1 MNKETLKKWRIFIP
15 GIITILLILFGL
27 ANSKDEFFAFYTIF
41 KTLEWN
47 DICVIVPVSF
57 FGIIYYALNV
67 RWVVWKPFNFQ
78 VQENIKNKILNA
90 SNLKLTSSNWFKIKK
105 DRALMIIFYSF
116 VDNDESLKEKAKSVR
131 LNGLAWSSFID
142 LSVLSCLS
150 ALLHSGIYIFTSKLH
165 HVYLAWIMFCI
176 SFISLLFVCLLTYK
190 HINKSNEQLEIIIQ
204 RKKDEI
210 DPEIQKVV
218 DNL

>member
-1 MNKETLKKWRIFIP
+1 MNKETIKKWRLIIP
-15 GIITILLILFGL
+15 GIIIYFFILLGRT
-27 ANSKDEFFAFYTIF
+27 NSKEELFTFYKIFETFDWNYFLYLIPVLLLGTMYYLLGIRWYVWQFFVTQI
-41 KTLEWN
+41 
-47 DICVIVPVSF
+47 
-57 FGIIYYALNV
+57 
-67 RWVVWKPFNFQ
+67 
-78 VQENIKNKILNA
+78 QENIKDRLLNISKSKLLA
-90 SNLKLTSSNWFKIKK
+90 SQWFRIKK
-105 DRALMIIFYSF
+105 DRTLMNIFYSF

-131 LNGLAWSSFID
+131 MNGLVWSSFID

-150 ALLHSGIYIFTSKLH
+150 ALVHSGIYIYTSKLH

-176 SFISLLFVCLLTYK
+176 SFISLLFVCLLTYR
-190 HINKSNEQLEIIIQ
+190 HINKSNEQLEIITQ

>member
-1 MNKETLKKWRIFIP
+1 MP
-15 GIITILLILFGL
+15 GIIIIVLFFFGL
-27 ANSKDEFFAFYTIF
+27 TNSKEELFAIHKIF

-47 DICVIVPVSF
+47 DIFERAPVIF
-57 FGIIYYALNV
+57 FGVIYYALNV

-90 SNLKLTSSNWFKIKK
+90 SNLTLTSFQWFKIKK
-105 DRALMIIFYSF
+105 DRALMNIFYSF

-131 LNGLAWSSFID
+131 MNGLAWSSFID

-150 ALLHSGIYIFTSKLH
+150 ALVHSGIYIFTSKLH

-176 SFISLLFVCLLTYK
+176 SFISLLFVCLLTYR
-190 HINKSNEQLEIIIQ
+190 HINKSNEQLEIITQ

-210 DPEIQKVV
+210 DPEIQKAI
-218 DNL
+218 DNLMIC

>member
-1 MNKETLKKWRIFIP
+1 MNKETLKKWRILIP
-15 GIITILLILFGL
+15 GIIIFFLILFSL
-27 ANSKDEFFAFYTIF
+27 TNSKEELFAIHKIF

-47 DICVIVPVSF
+47 DSIYLGLVFI
-57 FGIIYYALNV
+57 FGVIYYALNV
-67 RWVVWKPFNFQ
+67 RWIVWKPLNFQ

-90 SNLKLTSSNWFKIKK
+90 SKLELTSSKWFNLKRG
-105 DRALMIIFYSF
+105 RALMNIFYSF
-116 VDNDESLKEKAKSVR
+116 VDSDESLKEKAKSVR

-150 ALLHSGIYIFTSKLH
+150 ALLNSGIYIFTSKLH

-176 SFISLLFVCLLTYK
+176 SFISLLFVCLLTYR
-190 HINKSNEQLEIIIQ
+190 HIDKSNEQLEIIIQ

-210 DPEIQKVV
+210 DPEIQKAVN
-218 DNL
+218 NL

>member
-1 MNKETLKKWRIFIP
+1 MENTHTRNNYIF
-15 GIITILLILFGL
+15 LILFSL
-27 ANSKDEFFAFYTIF
+27 TNSKEELFAIHKIF

-47 DICVIVPVSF
+47 DSIYLGLVFI
-57 FGIIYYALNV
+57 FGVIYYALNV
-67 RWVVWKPFNFQ
+67 RWIVWKPFNFQ

-90 SNLKLTSSNWFKIKK
+90 SKLELTSSKWFNLKRG
-105 DRALMIIFYSF
+105 RALMNIFYSF
-116 VDNDESLKEKAKSVR
+116 VDSDESLKEKAKSVR

-150 ALLHSGIYIFTSKLH
+150 ALLNSGIYIFTSKLH

-176 SFISLLFVCLLTYK
+176 SFISLLFVCLLTYR
-190 HINKSNEQLEIIIQ
+190 HIDKSNEQLEIIIQ

-210 DPEIQKVV
+210 DPEIQKAVN
-218 DNL
+218 NL

>member
-1 MNKETLKKWRIFIP
+1 MNKETLKTWRTFIP
-15 GIITILLILFGL
+15 GIITIVLFLFGL
-27 ANSKDEFFAFYTIF
+27 TNSKEELFAIHKIF

-47 DICVIVPVSF
+47 DIFIRVPVII
-57 FGIIYYALNV
+57 FGVIYYALNV

-90 SNLKLTSSNWFKIKK
+90 SNLKLTSSQWFKIKK
-105 DRALMIIFYSF
+105 DSALMIIFYSF

-131 LNGLAWSSFID
+131 LNGLVWSSFID

-150 ALLHSGIYIFTSKLH
+150 ALVHSGIYIFTSKLH

-176 SFISLLFVCLLTYK
+176 FFVSLLFVCLLTYI
-190 HINKSNEQLEIIIQ
+190 HINKSNEQLEIITQ

-210 DPEIQKVV
+210 DPEIQKAV

>member
-1 MNKETLKKWRIFIP
+1 MNKETLKKWRLVIP
-15 GIITILLILFGL
+15 GIFTIFFIRVGL
-27 ANSKDEFFAFYTIF
+27 TNSKEEFFTIYKMS

-47 DICVIVPVSF
+47 NIFYVVPVLI
-57 FGIIYYALNV
+57 FGVIYYALNV
-67 RWVVWKPFNFQ
+67 RWIVWKPFNAQ

-90 SNLKLTSSNWFKIKK
+90 SSLKLTSSQWFKMKK
-105 DRALMIIFYSF
+105 DRTLMIIFYSF
-116 VDNDESLKEKAKSVR
+116 VDSDESLKEKAKSVR
-131 LNGLAWSSFID
+131 LNGLIWSSFID

-150 ALLHSGIYIFTSKLH
+150 ALSFSMLSIFTSKSH

-176 SFISLLFVCLLTYK
+176 SFISLLFICLLTYR
-190 HINKSNEQLEIIIQ
+190 HINKSNEQLEIITQ

-210 DPEIQKVV
+210 DPEIQKAV

>member
-15 GIITILLILFGL
+15 GIIIFFLILFGL
-27 ANSKDEFFAFYTIF
+27 TNSKEELFAIHKIF

-47 DICVIVPVSF
+47 DSIYLGLVFI
-57 FGIIYYALNV
+57 FGAIYYTLNV
-67 RWVVWKPFNFQ
+67 RWIVWKPFNFQ

-90 SNLKLTSSNWFKIKK
+90 SNLKLTSFNWFKIKK
-105 DRALMIIFYSF
+105 DRALMNIFYSF
-116 VDNDESLKEKAKSVR
+116 VDSNESLKEKAKSVR
-131 LNGLAWSSFID
+131 LNGLMWSSFID

-150 ALLHSGIYIFTSKLH
+150 ALVHSGIFIFTSKLH

-176 SFISLLFVCLLTYK
+176 SFISLLFVCLLTYR
-190 HINKSNEQLEIIIQ
+190 HINKSNEQLEIITQ

-210 DPEIQKVV
+210 DPEIQKAI

>member
-1 MNKETLKKWRIFIP
+1 MNKETLKTWRIFIP
-15 GIITILLILFGL
+15 GIITILLIIFGL
-27 ANSKDEFFAFYTIF
+27 TNSKEEILTFYKIF
-41 KTLEWN
+41 KPLEWN
-47 DICVIVPVSF
+47 DIFVIAPVLF
-57 FGIIYYALNV
+57 FGVIYYALGV
-67 RWVVWKPFNFQ
+67 RWFVWKPFNFQ
-78 VQENIKNKILNA
+78 VQENIKNKILND
-90 SNLKLTSSNWFKIKK
+90 SNLTLTSSQWFKIKK
-105 DRALMIIFYSF
+105 DRALMNIFYSF

-131 LNGLAWSSFID
+131 MNGLVWSSFID

-150 ALLHSGIYIFTSKLH
+150 ALVHSGIYIYTSKLH

-176 SFISLLFVCLLTYK
+176 SFISLLFVCLLTYR
-190 HINKSNEQLEIIIQ
+190 HINKSNEQLEIITQ

>member
-1 MNKETLKKWRIFIP
+1 MNKETLKKWRILIP
-15 GIITILLILFGL
+15 GIIIFFLILFSL
-27 ANSKDEFFAFYTIF
+27 TNSKEELFAIHKIF

-47 DICVIVPVSF
+47 DSIYLGLVFI
-57 FGIIYYALNV
+57 FGVIYYALNV
-67 RWVVWKPFNFQ
+67 RWIVWKPFNFQ

-90 SNLKLTSSNWFKIKK
+90 SKLELTSSKWFNLKRG
-105 DRALMIIFYSF
+105 RALMNIFYSF
-116 VDNDESLKEKAKSVR
+116 VDSDESLKEKAKSVR

-150 ALLHSGIYIFTSKLH
+150 ALLNSGIYIFTSKLH

-176 SFISLLFVCLLTYK
+176 SFISLLFVCLLTYR
-190 HINKSNEQLEIIIQ
+190 HIDKSNEQLEIIIQ

-210 DPEIQKVV
+210 DPEIQKAVN
-218 DNL
+218 NL

>member
-1 MNKETLKKWRIFIP
+1 MP
-15 GIITILLILFGL
+15 GIITILLIIFGL
-27 ANSKDEFFAFYTIF
+27 TNSKEEILTFYKIF
-41 KTLEWN
+41 KPLERN
-47 DICVIVPVSF
+47 DIFVIAPVLF
-57 FGIIYYALNV
+57 FGVIYYALGV
-67 RWVVWKPFNFQ
+67 RWFVWKPFNFQ
-78 VQENIKNKILNA
+78 VQENIKNKILND
-90 SNLKLTSSNWFKIKK
+90 SNLTLTSSQWFKIKK
-105 DRALMIIFYSF
+105 DRALMNIFYSF

-131 LNGLAWSSFID
+131 MNGLVWSSFID

-150 ALLHSGIYIFTSKLH
+150 ALVHSGIYIYTSKLH

-176 SFISLLFVCLLTYK
+176 SFISLLFVCLLKYR
-190 HINKSNEQLEIIIQ
+190 HINKSNEQLEIITQ